1 MDLPARQGRFLK
13 ALTGF
18 AIANLC
24 LRGLF
29 TFVFFWLGFR
39 ELFAYSLISICFWII
54 TLLLCAGGHQRA
66 AFFLGV
72 ADLFIYSFVASAAI
86 GWQGGFYLLL
96 LECIPLNF
104 YNTSANKSKKLFFC
118 GFLIIFLIFLL
129 SIMNMNLFAPVGS
142 ELVQNLCFGINMV
155 GISIALAVSGYL
167 FELSNLDVEKE
178 ILLSSQKMLMAANTD
193 PLTDLINRRIMMIK
207 IEQEKERVNAGEKPF
222 SLIMIDVDNFKQ
234 INDEYGHDGGDFV
247 LINLARM
254 INMCL
259 RKSDLISRWGGDEFL
274 VLLPETPAQ
283 NGQMVADKIRYRITN
298 SPFVYRE
305 MDIPVTVTLGVAQCD
320 NFTGVGS
327 SIRKADQALY
337 NGKHAGKDKV
347 VLSE

>member
-1 MDLPARQGRFLK
+1 
-13 ALTGF
+13 
-18 AIANLC
+18 
-24 LRGLF
+24 
-29 TFVFFWLGFR
+29 
-39 ELFAYSLISICFWII
+39 
-54 TLLLCAGGHQRA
+54 
-66 AFFLGV
+66 
-72 ADLFIYSFVASAAI
+72 
-86 GWQGGFYLLL
+86 
-96 LECIPLNF
+96 
-104 YNTSANKSKKLFFC
+104 
-118 GFLIIFLIFLL
+118 
-129 SIMNMNLFAPVGS
+129 MNLFASAGS
-142 ELVQNLCFGINMV
+142 EVVQNLCFGINLV
-155 GISIALAVSGYL
+155 GVSISLAVSGYL
-167 FELSNLDVEKE
+167 FELSNLDEEKE

-259 RKSDLISRWGGDEFL
+259 RKSDLVSRWGGDEFL

-337 NGKHAGKDKV
+337 NGKHDGKDKV